1 MQNADY
7 NTLLK
12 ILPPTSPQIAP
23 IQRSLASIKPRAE
36 AAQKKETEEVMSK
49 LKGLGNSLLGQC
61 IWHLHRVHLLSSL
74 FFRKL
79 WLIDRQLQI

>member
-12 ILPPTSPQIAP
+12 ILPLTSPQIAP

-36 AAQKKETEEVMSK
+36 AAQKKETEEVMTK
-49 LKGLGNSLLGQC
+49 LKGLGNSLLGQY
-61 IWHLHRVHLLSSL
+61 IWHLHRVPLLSFLS
-74 FFRKL
+74 FRKL

>member
-49 LKGLGNSLLGQC
+49 LKGLGNSLLGQYS
-61 IWHLHRVHLLSSL
+61 WHLTHVPLVKFSL
-74 FFRKL
+74 FRKL